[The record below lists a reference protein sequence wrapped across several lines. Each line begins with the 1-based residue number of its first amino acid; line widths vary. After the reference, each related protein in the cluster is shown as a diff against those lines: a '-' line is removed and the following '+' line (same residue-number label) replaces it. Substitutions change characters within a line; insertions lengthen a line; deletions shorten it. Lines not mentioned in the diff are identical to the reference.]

1 MLLRRQRATFPTFFA
16 WSDNFAYRGL
26 CAAPLWSPL
35 GWRFWPQYWK
45 DDDPPDRTCRNF
57 PVQAAAAD
65 IMRIAAIR
73 ALEAGIRIC
82 AIVHDEFVIE
92 ARDGDIDQAA
102 ETMGEI
108 MMKATEDVVGVSIP
122 VDCYVLRHGETYY
135 DEDGEADFKM
145 LMQNAGRD
153 RAEPESCLEA
163 GTQEKAAWHA
173 GKSAKNHGREKRKT
187 CHQLRKILRGTQ
199 ENYGSRKVNK

>member
-1 MLLRRQRATFPTFFA
+1 MSLAQAIDVLRRMRATFSTFFT
-16 WSDNFAYRGL
+16 WSDTFAYRGL

-57 PVQAAAAD
+57 PVQSTGAD
-65 IMRIAAIR
+65 IMRISAIR
-73 ALEAGIRIC
+73 ALEAGIRIY

-92 ARDGDIDQAA
+92 APDGDIDQAV

-108 MMKATEDVVGVSIP
+108 MMKATEDIVGVSIP
-122 VDCYVLRHGETYY
+122 VDCYPLRHGDPYY

-145 LMQNAGRD
+145 LMGM
-153 RAEPESCLEA
+153 LEEIE
-163 GTQEKAAWHA
+163 Q
-173 GKSAKNHGREKRKT
+173 SRE
-187 CHQLRKILRGTQ
+187 
-199 ENYGSRKVNK
+199 VA

>member
-1 MLLRRQRATFPTFFA
+1 MFYA

-57 PVQAAAAD
+57 PVQAAGAD

-92 ARDGDIDQAA
+92 ARDDDIDQAA

-108 MMKATEDVVGVSIP
+108 MMKATEDIVGVSIP
-122 VDCYVLRHGETYY
+122 VDCYILRHPETRITMKT
-135 DEDGEADFKM
+135 GK
-145 LMQNAGRD
+145 LTSRCLCRCWRRSSRAGRLLRKVTRV
-153 RAEPESCLEA
+153 RAE
-163 GTQEKAAWHA
+163 
-173 GKSAKNHGREKRKT
+173 
-187 CHQLRKILRGTQ
+187 
-199 ENYGSRKVNK
+199 

>member
-1 MLLRRQRATFPTFFA
+1 MCERADPYIELAIALGLAPPGVTKKSHPAVRTIAKVLVLAMLYGGGPRMIAAKAKIGLAQAIDVLRRMRATFPTFFA

-57 PVQAAAAD
+57 PAQAAAAD
-65 IMRIAAIR
+65 IMQIAAIR

-108 MMKATEDVVGVSIP
+108 MMKATEDVVGVSS
-122 VDCYVLRHGETYY
+122 G
-135 DEDGEADFKM
+135 
-145 LMQNAGRD
+145 
-153 RAEPESCLEA
+153 
-163 GTQEKAAWHA
+163 
-173 GKSAKNHGREKRKT
+173 
-187 CHQLRKILRGTQ
+187 
-199 ENYGSRKVNK
+199 